1 MERVIIFG
9 GTGFI
14 GLSLAKHLSS
24 KGFKPVLVARNQPKE
39 QIEFD
44 FVKWD
49 AYSLGEW
56 INALKGVRAIVNLAG
71 KSVDCIKSP
80 DNCDLIL
87 RSRVDSTKLIG
98 EALKNIEQSPPVW
111 VQMSTAHIYGDSEQL
126 CNEESTTGYGLAPFV
141 GEAWEKAFLNALP
154 NQTRGVRLRMSF
166 VIGKNGGALES
177 LKRITKLGLGGTVAN
192 GKQGISWIHE
202 YDMNEIIYQA
212 IVDDKFESFYIAS
225 APNPVSN
232 SAFMMELRN
241 TMKIPF
247 GMPSPAFLVK
257 LGAKLFFNTDPDLVL
272 YGRYVQSE
280 RLQKEDFQ
288 FKFPNLKEALEDLI
302 N

>member
-1 MERVIIFG
+1 
-9 GTGFI
+9 
-14 GLSLAKHLSS
+14 LSCS
-24 KGFKPVLVARNQPKE
+24 
-39 QIEFD
+39 
-44 FVKWD
+44 
-49 AYSLGEW
+49 
-56 INALKGVRAIVNLAG
+56 
-71 KSVDCIKSP
+71 
-80 DNCDLIL
+80 
-87 RSRVDSTKLIG
+87 
-98 EALKNIEQSPPVW
+98 
-111 VQMSTAHIYGDSEQL
+111 
-126 CNEESTTGYGLAPFV
+126 
-141 GEAWEKAFLNALP
+141 
-154 NQTRGVRLRMSF
+154 
-166 VIGKNGGALES
+166 
-177 LKRITKLGLGGTVAN
+177 LGGTVAN

-202 YDMNEIIYQA
+202 HDMNEIIYQA
-212 IVDDKFESFYIAS
+212 IVNDKFESFYIAS

-280 RLQKEDFQ
+280 RLQNEDFQ